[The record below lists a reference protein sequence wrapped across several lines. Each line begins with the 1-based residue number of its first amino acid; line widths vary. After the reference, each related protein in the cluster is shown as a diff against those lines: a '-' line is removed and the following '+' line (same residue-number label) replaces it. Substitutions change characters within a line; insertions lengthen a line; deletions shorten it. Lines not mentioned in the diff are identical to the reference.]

1 MAAAKRMTNHSGVGL
16 AEGVHRGGQR
26 WKKKIQGSDAAR
38 KKKKNIQQVTFMS
51 SSHTSTKLSVQYVAA
66 LKGPEIKNKVLK
78 MSVID
83 IF

>member
-1 MAAAKRMTNHSGVGL
+1 MQP
-16 AEGVHRGGQR
+16 E
-26 WKKKIQGSDAAR
+26 
-38 KKKKNIQQVTFMS
+38 KKKNIQQVTFMS